1 VSADVIVAAS
11 LLRSS
16 TVPDSS
22 CRATR
27 SKRVEAVDTYFF
39 FFAFAIGFLPIFL
52 AIFFASALPLA
63 V

>member
-1 VSADVIVAAS
+1 
-11 LLRSS
+11 
-16 TVPDSS
+16 
-22 CRATR
+22 
-27 SKRVEAVDTYFF
+27 VEAVDTYFF

>member
-1 VSADVIVAAS
+1 

-16 TVPDSS
+16 TVPESS

-27 SKRVEAVDTYFF
+27 SKRVAAVDTYFF
-39 FFAFAIGFLPIFL
+39 FLAFIIGFLAFL
-52 AIFFASALPLA
+52 AIFLASALPLA